1 MELEEEWD
9 LELELELFL
18 LTSKVVKNIGG
29 DTDHGD
35 PCPEHR
41 HVAPQLLQS
50 HGLVRLPHKHPRK
63 HVAFSL
69 SRSGKPQS
77 LEFSKVKP

>member
-1 MELEEEWD
+1 MELEEEGD
-9 LELELELFL
+9 LELELELVFL
-18 LTSKVVKNIGG
+18 TGEVVKNIGG

-41 HVAPQLLQS
+41 HVAPQLLES
-50 HGLVRLPHKHPRK
+50 HRLVRLPHKHPRK

-69 SRSGKPQS
+69 SRSGKPRS
-77 LEFSKVKP
+77 FEISKVKP